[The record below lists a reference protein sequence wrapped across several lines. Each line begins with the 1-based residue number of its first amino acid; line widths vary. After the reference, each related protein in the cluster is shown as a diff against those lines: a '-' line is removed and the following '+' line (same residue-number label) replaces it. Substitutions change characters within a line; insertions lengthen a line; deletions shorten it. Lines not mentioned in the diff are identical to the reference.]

1 MRVTCTQPS
10 YCFWWG
16 QAAMLQSVDLFVS
29 FDDVQPEKHS
39 YQQRCYIKSDKGKT
53 PLIVPAHMS
62 LSKQIHEI
70 TIDNSQDW
78 RTSHIK
84 SIKQNYSKV
93 RYGGTCDSLLQVIG
107 AEHEKLADLN
117 IAVSQELY
125 RLLGAKPIQWVRS
138 SSLKVPNRS
147 RVEHLITV
155 LKSVGATYYLANKN
169 STYLLREQRA
179 FEKAGIELEFADFT
193 HEEYAQLYPPFIPG
207 LSLIDL
213 LMNLGPE
220 KSLEHCQA
228 GIFAR
233 TPESRALCV

>member
-1 MRVTCTQPS
+1 VRVTCSQPT
-10 YCFWWG
+10 YCPWWG
-16 QAAMLQSVDLFVS
+16 VGAMLQSVDLFVA
-29 FDDVQPEKHS
+29 FDDVQLEKHS

-53 PLIVPAHMS
+53 PLIVPAHVS

-70 TIDNSQDW
+70 EIDNSQDW

-117 IAVSQELY
+117 IEVTQELY
-125 RLLGAKPIQWVRS
+125 RILGAKPIQWVRS
-138 SSLKVPNRS
+138 SSLKVPNRG
-147 RVEHLITV
+147 RAEHLITV
-155 LKSVGATYYLANKN
+155 LREVGATYYLANKN
-169 STYLLREQRA
+169 STYLLNEVAA
-179 FEKAGIELEFADFT
+179 FEKAGIELEFADFV
-193 HEEYAQLYPPFIPG
+193 HEEYPQLYPPFIPG
-207 LSLIDL
+207 LSMIDL

-228 GIFAR
+228 GIFTR

>member
-1 MRVTCTQPS
+1 
-10 YCFWWG
+10 
-16 QAAMLQSVDLFVS
+16 MLEVSDLHVF

-39 YQQRCYIKSDKGKT
+39 YQQRCYIKSDRGKT
-53 PLIVPAHMS
+53 PLIVPAHIS

-70 TIDNSQDW
+70 EIDNSQDW

-138 SSLKVPNRS
+138 SSLNVPNRADTLKTPNQN

-169 STYLLREQRA
+169 STYLLREQGA
-179 FEKAGIELEFADFT
+179 FDEAGIELEFADFT
-193 HEEYAQLYPPFIPG
+193 HEEYPQLYPPFVQG

-228 GIFAR
+228 GIFTR